1 MVVLLWV
8 ACSSP
13 AVDEDFYLCLC
24 EQASRRAGLEAT
36 GDERSAQHAGL
47 RAHVGL
53 TTHRPPQRMTEDSHP
68 DRRGILLQR
77 YSILLASGRNT

>member
-36 GDERSAQHAGL
+36 GDERSAQQAGL
-47 RAHVGL
+47 RAPVGL
-53 TTHRPPQRMTEDSHP
+53 TIYRPPN
-68 DRRGILLQR
+68 G
-77 YSILLASGRNT
+77 